1 MPINFQGKCL
11 SLDDQIDL
19 FQRTVKSSLPNHF
32 EGPNELMGYLS
43 KSIFV
48 VCIGSNDYMSNYLSD
63 TSKHNTPQEFAHLLL
78 DKLSQHFQVSL
89 SITLNFQSVLRSQI
103 SLLIVNQYSLL
114 GAHFFIYLN
123 IYIYL

>member
-11 SLDDQIDL
+11 SLDDQVDL

-32 EGPNELMGYLS
+32 EGPNELMEYLS

-48 VCIGSNDYMSNYLSD
+48 VCIGSNDYMGNYLSD

-89 SITLNFQSVLRSQI
+89 SITLNFQSVLRS
-103 SLLIVNQYSLL
+103 
-114 GAHFFIYLN
+114 
-123 IYIYL
+123 

>member
-1 MPINFQGKCL
+1 VPINFQGKCL
-11 SLDDQIDL
+11 SLDDQVDL

-32 EGPNELMGYLS
+32 EGPNELMEYLS

-48 VCIGSNDYMSNYLSD
+48 VCIGSNDYMGNYLSD

-89 SITLNFQSVLRSQI
+89 SITLNFQSVLRS
-103 SLLIVNQYSLL
+103 
-114 GAHFFIYLN
+114 
-123 IYIYL
+123 

>member
-32 EGPNELMGYLS
+32 EGPNELMKYLS

-78 DKLSQHFQVSL
+78 DKLSLHFQVSL
-89 SITLNFQSVLRSQI
+89 SLSLN
-103 SLLIVNQYSLL
+103 YSEFPI
-114 GAHFFIYLN
+114 GVKIIDFTTN
-123 IYIYL
+123 C